1 MEYEDA
7 IRLVGEI
14 ESASTQAESVII
26 DPGSALRNSIQE
38 KAYSYE
44 DAYRIISS
52 MEGVKAQPQA
62 TVQQQP
68 QQIQH
73 ARPAE
78 AAVKAAEEIR
88 KLVGK
93 ASAEFEES
101 MLHEMRKVK
110 VGKLILPTLSLQD
123 QLSELEKI
131 NEGLDEN
138 VFNDEQLKVIRQ
150 EVFGLAETLRYE
162 KPKSLDAFQASLA
175 AMRAKR
181 LEEAEARLSNMK

>member
-1 MEYEDA
+1 MEYEDI

-52 MEGVKAQPQA
+52 MEGVKVQPQA
-62 TVQQQP
+62 AVQQQP
-68 QQIQH
+68 QQIRH
-73 ARPAE
+73 ARPGE
-78 AAVKAAEEIR
+78 AAKAAEEIR

-101 MLHEMRKVK
+101 MLHEIRKVK